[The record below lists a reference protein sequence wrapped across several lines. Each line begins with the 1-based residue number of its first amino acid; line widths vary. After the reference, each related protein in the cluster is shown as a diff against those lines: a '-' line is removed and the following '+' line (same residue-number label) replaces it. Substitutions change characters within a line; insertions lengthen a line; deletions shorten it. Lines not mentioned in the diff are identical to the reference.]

1 MPIALKALRREAGS
15 AIWSTSRGCILSSAS
30 MVLEVFLK
38 ELWAKV
44 SNPAYIVRG
53 ADLETVFLS

>member
-1 MPIALKALRREAGS
+1 
-15 AIWSTSRGCILSSAS
+15 

-44 SNPAYIVRG
+44 SNPAYVVRG